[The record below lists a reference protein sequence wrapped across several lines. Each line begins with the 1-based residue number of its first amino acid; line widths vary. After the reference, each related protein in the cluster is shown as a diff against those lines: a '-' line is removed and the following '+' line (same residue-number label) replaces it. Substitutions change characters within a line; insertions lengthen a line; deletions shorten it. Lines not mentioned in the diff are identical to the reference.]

1 MNGVRNAVGLP
12 ECGDGES
19 RTTNVAD
26 HGHGL
31 DRVAVGVL
39 LVPFAEDGLRL
50 TSR

>member
-12 ECGDGES
+12 DAGTES
-19 RTTNVAD
+19 TDDHVAD

-39 LVPFAEDGLRL
+39 LVPFAEEL
-50 TSR
+50 